1 MYYPKYWLIK
11 TKNYSAD
18 LQKYTNHVIAETRED
33 AQRVAE
39 ALYGPDSLE
48 CDPVLDP
55 PNQ

>member
-11 TKNYSAD
+11 LRNQPVD
-18 LQKYTNHVIAETRED
+18 LQKYTNHVIAENIQD
-33 AQRVAE
+33 ARQLAE
-39 ALYGPDSLE
+39 ELYGPDSLD